1 MAQQSRGSIAF
12 LSPPQ
17 LLCRTAVLWHHSEVS
32 ARVQA
37 LTTHL
42 CCCLPPQVPEPKLDL
57 LVAKFRHDDMPE
69 MVNYIAFANTVAPP
83 AFADQPPAATGTIAA
98 AH

>member
-1 MAQQSRGSIAF
+1 
-12 LSPPQ
+12 
-17 LLCRTAVLWHHSEVS
+17 
-32 ARVQA
+32 
-37 LTTHL
+37 
-42 CCCLPPQVPEPKLDL
+42 VPEPELDL

-83 AFADQPPAATGTIAA
+83 AFTDQPLAATGTIAA